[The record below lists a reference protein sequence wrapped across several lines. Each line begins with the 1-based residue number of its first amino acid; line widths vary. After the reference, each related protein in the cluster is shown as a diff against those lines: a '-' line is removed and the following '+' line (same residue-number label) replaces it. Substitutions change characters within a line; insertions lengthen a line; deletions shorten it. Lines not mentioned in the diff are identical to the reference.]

1 MRIDMPCCSI
11 KTCKYWSDGNCTSVG
26 RYTQCDYSHLLLF
39 LSELKEQLEKF
50 GV

>member
-26 RYTQCDYSHLLLF
+26 KYTQCDYSHLLLF
-39 LSELKEQLEKF
+39 LSGLKEQLEKL

>member
-11 KTCKYWSDGNCTSVG
+11 KTCRYWSDGNYTSVG

-39 LSELKEQLEKF
+39 LSGLKEQLEKL

>member
-11 KTCKYWSDGNCTSVG
+11 KTYKYWSDGNCTSVG
-26 RYTQCDYSHLLLF
+26 RYTQCDYSHLVLF
-39 LSELKEQLEKF
+39 LSGLKEQLEKL

>member
-26 RYTQCDYSHLLLF
+26 RYTQYDYSHLVLF
-39 LSELKEQLEKF
+39 LSGLKEQLEKL